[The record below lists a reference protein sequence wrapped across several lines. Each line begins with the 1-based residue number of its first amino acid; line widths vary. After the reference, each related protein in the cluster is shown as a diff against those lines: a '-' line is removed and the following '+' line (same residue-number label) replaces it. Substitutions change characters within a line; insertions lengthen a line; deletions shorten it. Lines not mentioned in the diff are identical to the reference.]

1 MNERTARPTGRGAV
15 TWDLGRQA
23 DGTEMPP
30 DLSFTTPGGLRRRA
44 PARFGPELRRLVRPP
59 LLARELLLGDAWTGV
74 QVRLP
79 SADVRDP
86 QEYQALEAEVGAALT
101 IHRALLGSPYQKL
114 FPVPVGYDMDAAEPF
129 LIYVTPR
136 GEPATGLT
144 HGISTTDQRIIER
157 DLVLAV
163 RLLEGLGLVHRGIVP
178 AAVRWD
184 GERAQLWDLGATAR
198 IGAPRTPWGA
208 APYASP
214 EQRAGVGEVDAR
226 DALWSTAQ
234 LMYQLVA
241 GRQGRPDGPPA
252 DLDAYRSLAQSLG
265 DAFAPRAE
273 GRPSPARLLG
283 LLVPDPDPATVL
295 MAGPDPLEP
304 HRRAFDD
311 ELARKR
317 ATAGIDGP
325 VEHIEYIK
333 NIKTV
338 KAIKTVKN
346 IEHIED
352 LGPADIGG
360 PGASAAHGHGAP
372 PDDGPRETP
381 NPSGQDR
388 GRLRGWLGGTAD
400 RGRGRNGRGRR

>member
-1 MNERTARPTGRGAV
+1 MNERTARPAGRGAV
-15 TWDLGRQA
+15 AWDLGPQA

-30 DLSFTTPGGLRRRA
+30 DLSFTTPGGLRHRA
-44 PARFGPELRRLVRPP
+44 PARFGPELGRVVRPP
-59 LLARELLLGDAWTGV
+59 LLARELMLGGAWKGV
-74 QVRLP
+74 QVRLS

-86 QEYQALEAEVGAALT
+86 HEFQALEAEVGAALT
-101 IHRALLGSPYQKL
+101 VHRAFLGSPFQGL

-129 LIYVTPR
+129 LIYATPR
-136 GEPATGLT
+136 GESATGLV

-198 IGAPRTPWGA
+198 IGAPRTPWGT

-214 EQRAGVGEVDAR
+214 EQRSGVGEVDAR

-273 GRPSPARLLG
+273 DRPTPARLLG
-283 LLVPDPDPATVL
+283 LLAPDPDPATVL

-304 HRRAFDD
+304 YRREFEAVLD
-311 ELARKR
+311 RKR
-317 ATAGIDGP
+317 AAAGIDGHAGRA
-325 VEHIEYIK
+325 EH
-333 NIKTV
+333 
-338 KAIKTVKN
+338 
-346 IEHIED
+346 D
-352 LGPADIGG
+352 GIGGIGGTGGSGGQGVPRG
-360 PGASAAHGHGAP
+360 PGAGAAEGYGAP
-372 PDDGPRETP
+372 PDDRPRENLHP
-381 NPSGQDR
+381 PGQDR
-388 GRLRGWLGGTAD
+388 GRLRGWLGGTTD
-400 RGRGRNGRGRR
+400 RERGRSGRGRR

>member
-1 MNERTARPTGRGAV
+1 MSERT
-15 TWDLGRQA
+15 DLGPRA
-23 DGTEMPP
+23 DATEMPP
-30 DLSFTTPGGLRRRA
+30 DLSFTTPGGLRHRA
-44 PARFGPELRRLVRPP
+44 PARFGPELRRVVRPP
-59 LLARELLLGDAWTGV
+59 LLARELLLGDAWKGV
-74 QVRLP
+74 QVRLS

-86 QEYQALEAEVGAALT
+86 HEYQALEAEVGAALT
-101 IHRALLGSPYQKL
+101 IHRAFLGSPYQGL

-129 LIYVTPR
+129 LIYATPR

-184 GERAQLWDLGATAR
+184 GERAQLWDVGATAR

-214 EQRAGVGEVDAR
+214 EQRAGVGEADAR

-252 DLDAYRSLAQSLG
+252 DLDAYRSLAQSVG

-273 GRPSPARLLG
+273 DRPTPARLLG

-304 HRRAFDD
+304 YRREFDD
-311 ELARKR
+311 RLARKR
-317 ATAGIDGP
+317 EAVGIDGHADHMQP
-325 VEHIEYIK
+325 IDHMQHIEY
-333 NIKTV
+333 
-338 KAIKTVKN
+338 
-346 IEHIED
+346 
-352 LGPADIGG
+352 LGPTGAGGQGG
-360 PGASAAHGHGAP
+360 PGRAGDPGASVADGYGGP
-372 PDDGPRETP
+372 PDGGPRDTP
-381 NPSGQDR
+381 KPSDQER
-388 GRLRGWLGGTAD
+388 GWLRGWLGGGTD
-400 RGRGRNGRGRR
+400 RERGRNGRGRR